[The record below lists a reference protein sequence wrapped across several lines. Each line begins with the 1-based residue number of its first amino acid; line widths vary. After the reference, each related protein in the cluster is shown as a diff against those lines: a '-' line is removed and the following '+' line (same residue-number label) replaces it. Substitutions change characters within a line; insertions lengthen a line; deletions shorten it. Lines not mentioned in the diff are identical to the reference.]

1 MYVLLLI
8 FYLLIFSF
16 CSTVCAVLTLPWLVM
31 VAIVPLL
38 ENQSFFPN

>member
-16 CSTVCAVLTLPWLVM
+16 CSTVCAVLTLPWFVGDGGNCSS
-31 VAIVPLL
+31 VRESVLL
-38 ENQSFFPN
+38 S